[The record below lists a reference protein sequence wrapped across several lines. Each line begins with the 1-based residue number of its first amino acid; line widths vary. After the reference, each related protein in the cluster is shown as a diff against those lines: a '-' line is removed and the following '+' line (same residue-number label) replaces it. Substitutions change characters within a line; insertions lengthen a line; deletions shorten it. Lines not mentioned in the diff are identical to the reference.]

1 MTKFSKGSLCISTAG
16 HDKGTIYVIVGCG
29 EKVFL
34 ADGKYKKLASPKKKN
49 LAHIKLIDYTD
60 AELINLMAEN
70 KLHDENIKYS
80 IKNYLI
86 HIGGK

>member
-1 MTKFSKGSLCISTAG
+1 MTKFTEGSLCISMAG
-16 HDKGTIYVIVGCG
+16 HDKGTVYVIIGC
-29 EKVFL
+29 EDKVFL
-34 ADGKYKKLASPKKKN
+34 ADGKYKKISSPKKKN
-49 LAHIKLIDYTD
+49 PAHIKLLDYRD